1 MPQLRSHLVIF
12 AAAVLLSGC
21 SFVNNLLTGEDS
33 SQEEYPPGDSEAVQ
47 IQPSAA
53 EQNAQPT
60 VTQTPAPAPTQ
71 GAAPPAV
78 GTGNYTPQPVTPG
91 ASTGTYV
98 GQKVASLRGDLQRL
112 QTNINQHNQE
122 LQQARQGMASDAG
135 SYYSLVA
142 SINSRLQVGTTPGN
156 PQLVQQWTQAQASLG
171 RLGDDITRLNTI
183 SNAAASDSALAAY
196 ILESV
201 RAAYGLQGAVD
212 EDHRQLAI
220 LENDCN
226 RTVVLIDRLLND
238 LSEDISRQSNYVS
251 NERRNL
257 TVLSLAIKNGELY
270 GQSLNNRAFA
280 NAAPQQV
287 ASATPAIAGRQP
299 LMVIRFDRPNVAYE
313 QALYSAVSRAL
324 DRRPGATFDVVA
336 VSPTGGNAGQS
347 ALNTSTS
354 KRNAETV
361 VRSLTNMGL
370 PPDRINLSA
379 TSSASAQGNE
389 VQVFVR

>member
-1 MPQLRSHLVIF
+1 MLWPRLARPRGFEPLTPRSVVWCSIQLSYGRPQAAIWAGRTRGRNYSQPLAMARSPWQCIDAKAACRSKGHCVISAREIHEVRASLASTAPSGRCINRCPRRSRGTPVAIAMSQLRTRLMIF
-12 AAAVLLSGC
+12 TVAALLSGC
-21 SFVNNLLTGEDS
+21 SFVDNLLTGEDN
-33 SQEEYPPGDSEAVQ
+33 SQDYPPGDSESVQ
-47 IQPSAA
+47 QIAPSAA
-53 EQNAQPT
+53 EQSAQPT
-60 VTQTPAPAPTQ
+60 ITQTPVQGTQTSQ
-71 GAAPPAV
+71 GAGPPAV
-78 GTGNYTPQPVTPG
+78 GSGNYAPQSVTPG

-142 SINSRLQVGTTPGN
+142 SVNSRLQVGTTPGN
-156 PQLVQQWTQAQASLG
+156 PQLVAQWSQAQASLG
-171 RLGDDITRLNTI
+171 RLNDDITRLNTI

-226 RTVVLIDRLLND
+226 RTVVLIDKLLND
-238 LSEDISRQSNYVS
+238 LSEDISRQTNYVS

-270 GQSLNNRAFA
+270 GGSLN
-280 NAAPQQV
+280 
-287 ASATPAIAGRQP
+287 
-299 LMVIRFDRPNVAYE
+299 
-313 QALYSAVSRAL
+313 
-324 DRRPGATFDVVA
+324 
-336 VSPTGGNAGQS
+336 
-347 ALNTSTS
+347 
-354 KRNAETV
+354 
-361 VRSLTNMGL
+361 
-370 PPDRINLSA
+370 
-379 TSSASAQGNE
+379 
-389 VQVFVR
+389 